1 MYCLNIRVC
10 KQLWFRSCCSAH
22 AAGMINT
29 RYINY
34 DSFLLANSH
43 KNKSS
48 WWRGGFINFQPALT
62 NESAWKGRGAECMLI
77 GGLLGQCAHCAS
89 EKKSDVYAIINLS
102 ASISTPETFLNT
114 KAKCPL
120 DVSEAVSL
128 LVGGYLEQ
136 KTVHFF
142 RHREAAQH
150 WLQTWR
156 TIKSHWQKKNTFV
169 VSNIK
174 KCIS

>member
-1 MYCLNIRVC
+1 
-10 KQLWFRSCCSAH
+10 
-22 AAGMINT
+22 MIVFFWRT
-29 RYINY
+29 PIKINPH
-34 DSFLLANSH
+34 DEE
-43 KNKSS
+43 
-48 WWRGGFINFQPALT
+48 GFSNFQPALT
-62 NESAWKGRGAECMLI
+62 NESAWKGRGAEYMVI
-77 GGLLGQCAHCAS
+77 GGLLGQCAHCAL

-136 KTVHFF
+136 KIVHFF

-156 TIKSHWQKKNTFV
+156 TIKSHWQKKITFV

-174 KCIS
+174 KNVLANYLHSVWWIIECN